1 MVFLGFS
8 LVFPWCVL
16 AFSWFFSGVFH
27 RFPYRV
33 SLVFLLL
40 SCFFFVF
47 SCFFMFFFVFLGFSM
62 FFLVFFM
69 VFSAT
74 LDPPI

>member
-8 LVFPWCVL
+8 LVFSWCVL

-33 SLVFLLL
+33 SLVFLT
-40 SCFFFVF
+40 FFLFFLRFFMLFHVF
-47 SCFFMFFFVFLGFSM
+47 SSFFLVFHVFSM
-62 FFLVFFM
+62 FFLDFSM
-69 VFSAT
+69 VF
-74 LDPPI
+74 LPH